1 MNFSALR
8 TFLVIVETGNL
19 NKAAARLNVTQS
31 TVTARL
37 DALELSLGQ
46 KLLVRSRKGAS
57 LTRAGF
63 IFRPYAETLMRGWEQ
78 LQNAV
83 GLSKGYSGLF
93 SFACEYDLWESVGR
107 AYFDWARETNP
118 DLAHEAWPGSPDDI
132 ATWLANGL
140 TDAALTLEPV
150 VGQGLISTA
159 TAQERLLLVS
169 PKPQDFDTEMA
180 DYIYVDLGPEFR
192 RQHTNKA
199 PFEERAAVTYASS
212 AWALDHLLREGGKAY
227 LPLGAVTPKLSEGT
241 LHIVTGAPEFSRGIH
256 FTVREQSKTQFP
268 WLDTSAFLLTS
279 LASKVPQSTVPIP

>member
-19 NKAAARLNVTQS
+19 NKAAERLNVTQS

-46 KLLVRSRKGAS
+46 KLLVRSRKGAQ

-63 IFRPYAETLMRGWEQ
+63 IFRPYAETLIRGWEQ
-78 LQNAV
+78 SQNAV

-93 SFACEYDLWESVGR
+93 SFACEYDLWDSVGR
-107 AYFDWARETNP
+107 AYFDWARETNT

-140 TDAALTLEPV
+140 TDAALTKEPV
-150 VGQGLISTA
+150 VGQGLISTV
-159 TAQERLLLVS
+159 TAQERLILVS
-169 PKPQDFDTEMA
+169 PKPQAFGTEMA

-192 RQHTNKA
+192 RQYTNEA
-199 PFEERAAVTYASS
+199 PFEERTAVTYASS
-212 AWALDHLLREGGKAY
+212 AWALDHLLNEGGKAY
-227 LPLGAVTPKLSEGT
+227 LPWGAVASNLSDAT
-241 LHIVTGAPEFSRGIH
+241 LHLVTGAPEFSRSIH
-256 FTVREQSKTQFP
+256 FTIREQSRSQFK
-268 WLDTSAFLLTS
+268 WLDTSASLLTS
-279 LASKVPQSTVPIP
+279 LARRTPAPTLPNQ